1 MTPWPKPKRKELVW
15 KDRAKSTGQV
25 WKDMAKK
32 HITLALNKAK
42 PKMPA
47 KEEIVQERRG
57 KKYITLALNK
67 AMPPKPKPKMPAKE
81 KIDVDKL
88 HERLQ
93 KFLSSCIDDGK
104 IAKVRA
110 KVRAKWL
117 KAFPDKIVVVDA

>member
-1 MTPWPKPKRKELVW
+1 MTPWPKPKRKDKAKSTGPKELVW
-15 KDRAKSTGQV
+15 KDKAKSTGQV

-32 HITLALNKAK
+32 HITLALNKA
-42 PKMPA
+42 
-47 KEEIVQERRG
+47 
-57 KKYITLALNK
+57 
-67 AMPPKPKPKMPAKE
+67 MPPMPKPKMPAKE
-81 KIDVDKL
+81 KIDVEKL